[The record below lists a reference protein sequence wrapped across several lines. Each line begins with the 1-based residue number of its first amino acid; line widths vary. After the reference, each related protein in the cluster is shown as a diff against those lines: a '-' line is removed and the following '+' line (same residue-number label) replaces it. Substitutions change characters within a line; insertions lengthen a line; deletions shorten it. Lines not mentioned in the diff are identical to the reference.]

1 METEKLISQ
10 KLEETVNQLS
20 DLLTQIWAINNA
32 LKLLYDILQGEQRH
46 IAEPSS
52 TMLVC
57 TVQLDYIYKKMD
69 NLLGEIMDCCTD

>member
-1 METEKLISQ
+1 MEIEKLTNQ
-10 KLEETVNQLS
+10 ELEETVNQLS

-32 LKLLYDILQGEQRH
+32 LKLLYDILWKEEKR

-57 TVQLDYIYKKMD
+57 MVQLDYIYKKAD
-69 NLLGEIMDCCTD
+69 NLLGKLMDCCID